1 MKMNM
6 EQEMIFDR
14 QYNIYNPKEQK
25 LNMVVVGCGST
36 GSFTIL
42 TLAKLGFKNII
53 GIDDDKVEDLNIP
66 HQFYRFSDIGE
77 FKTIALKNIVK
88 DFTGLEITTINKRI
102 DNDNLLM
109 DNANI
114 DLNTIVIFC
123 LDTIEARKN
132 IYNQI
137 KEMPIKIIDT
147 RMGEDGY
154 QIYVIDLQSESEKKE
169 YEKLLN
175 QEETPTTCGSK
186 GTIYNILSIASETCN
201 ILKRMDKGEKY
212 PKKIMREMASLK
224 ILGS

>member
-1 MKMNM
+1 M

-14 QYNIYNPKEQK
+14 QYNIYNPAEQK
-25 LNMVVVGCGST
+25 LNMVVIGCGST

-42 TLAKLGFKNII
+42 TLAKLGFKNIT

-88 DFTGLEITTINKRI
+88 DFTGLDIRIINKRI
-102 DNDNLLM
+102 DKDNPLI

-114 DLNTIVIFC
+114 DLNTIVVFC

-154 QIYVIDLQSESEKKE
+154 QIYVIDLQSQAEKKE

>member
-1 MKMNM
+1 MEQ
-6 EQEMIFDR
+6 EQEMIFDS
-14 QYNIYNPKEQK
+14 QYNVYNPKEQK
-25 LNMVVVGCGST
+25 LKMVVIGCGST

-53 GIDDDKVEDLNIP
+53 GIDDDKVENTNLP
-66 HQFYRFSDIGE
+66 HQFYRFSDVGK
-77 FKTIALKNIVK
+77 FKITSLKEIVK
-88 DFTGLEITTINKRI
+88 DFTGLEITAINKRI
-102 DNDNLLM
+102 DNDNTLM

-114 DLNTIVIFC
+114 DLDTIVIFC

-137 KEMPIKIIDT
+137 KDMPIKIIDT
-147 RMGEDGY
+147 RMGIDGY

-169 YEKLLN
+169 YEKLLS

>member
-1 MKMNM
+1 MNT

-14 QYNIYNPKEQK
+14 QYNIFNPKEQH

-42 TLAKLGFKNII
+42 TLAKLGFKNIT
-53 GIDDDKVEDLNIP
+53 GIDDDKVENTNIP

-77 FKTIALKNIVK
+77 LKTTSLQSIVK
-88 DFTGLEITTINKRI
+88 DFTGLNISIVSKRI
-102 DNDNLLM
+102 NDENKLM

-114 DLNTIVIFC
+114 DLNTIVVFC

-137 KEMPIKIIDT
+137 KDMPIKLVDT
-147 RMGEDGY
+147 RMGTDGY
-154 QIYVIDLQSESEKKE
+154 QIYVVDLQNESEKKE
-169 YEKLLN
+169 YEKLL
-175 QEETPTTCGSK
+175 EREATETTCGSK

-201 ILKRMDKGEKY
+201 ILKRMDKGESY
-212 PKKIMREMASLK
+212 PKKIIREMASIR
-224 ILGS
+224 ILGH

>member
-1 MKMNM
+1 MNM

-25 LNMVVVGCGST
+25 LNMVVIGCGST

-42 TLAKLGFKNII
+42 TLAKLGFKNIT

-88 DFTGLEITTINKRI
+88 DFTGLDIKTINKRI
-102 DNDNLLM
+102 DNDNPLM
-109 DNANI
+109 DNASI
-114 DLNTIVIFC
+114 DLNTIAVFC

-137 KEMPIKIIDT
+137 KDMPIKIIDT

-154 QIYVIDLQSESEKKE
+154 QIYVIDLQSESEKKD

>member
-1 MKMNM
+1 MNM

-14 QYNIYNPKEQK
+14 QYNIYNPAEQK
-25 LNMVVVGCGST
+25 LNMVVIGCGST

-42 TLAKLGFKNII
+42 TLAKLGFKNIT

-88 DFTGLEITTINKRI
+88 DFTGLDIRIINKRI
-102 DNDNLLM
+102 DKDNPLI

-114 DLNTIVIFC
+114 DLNTIVVFC

-154 QIYVIDLQSESEKKE
+154 QIYVIDLQSQAEKKE